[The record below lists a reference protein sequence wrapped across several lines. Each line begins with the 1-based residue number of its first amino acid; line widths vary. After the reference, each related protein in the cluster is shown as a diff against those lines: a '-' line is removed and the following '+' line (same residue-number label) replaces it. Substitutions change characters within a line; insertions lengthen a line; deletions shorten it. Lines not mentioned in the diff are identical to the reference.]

1 VADLPPLP
9 TDCHDGDRRA
19 PANAGVLDADALHSL
34 ADVMERE
41 SGPRAVASLASTCI
55 ALWSGHVFRLENGSG
70 THALK
75 GRLDLLRGQRIDAL
89 TKKLE
94 CEDVLSLL
102 RSSPDLYGSDLDAS
116 DARMIASLYLHE
128 LRGEANGKS
137 IRYDCFTRAC
147 LGKRCLR
154 TTSPPLSYSFDHGIH
169 SDRGEIALQLPID
182 ELMGVKEVDS
192 IVLSQDLKGRGLQE
206 NSVIIICACIEGNRH
221 LRELNLSGNNLAGE
235 TGYVKVTAVQGPSFN
250 VNDRVIYQGCEMIV
264 SEGID
269 SDGEI
274 RMVNLMV
281 VKALADALR
290 VNPSVTSID
299 IGYNVIGQAASLELL
314 SAMKDKNMVT
324 IGMARCGLG
333 VEGSKVVA
341 EMVSG
346 MASITVVDLRYN
358 DLDTKSATML
368 ATIAKEKKI
377 SLCGIAPNQ
386 SVADFTP
393 KDRHNGP
400 FMGPG
405 DAILLTADLAVM
417 ASMAVVDLRYNNLDT
432 KSATMLATIAKEKK
446 ISLCGIT
453 PTQSASVRWFA
464 THGLIRTRVLLDF
477 VPKHYF
483 DGPFMGPGD
492 AILLTADLAVMASV
506 CALSSIPASVTSV
519 SVTAS
524 W

>member
-1 VADLPPLP
+1 MADLPPLP

-55 ALWSGHVFRLENGSG
+55 ALWSGRVFRLENGSG
-70 THALK
+70 AHALK

-333 VEGSKVVA
+333 VEGSKVVT

-405 DAILLTADLAVM
+405 DAILNLKKSPGNLWNLTFSLMTILDQFADICTLATPFKAKKRCMCGKPV
-417 ASMAVVDLRYNNLDT
+417 AITKNGKLHKCEPILAKWISHLLKRDPTCHTVLHVIAFDKT
-432 KSATMLATIAKEKK
+432 KSSSLRVQQLSEFIVLALADD
-446 ISLCGIT
+446 L
-453 PTQSASVRWFA
+453 
-464 THGLIRTRVLLDF
+464 TR
-477 VPKHYF
+477 
-483 DGPFMGPGD
+483 
-492 AILLTADLAVMASV
+492 
-506 CALSSIPASVTSV
+506 
-519 SVTAS
+519 
-524 W
+524 